1 MYTSDKPVSERS
13 YAAVIRA
20 YLLSAVLC
28 ALFGAVYE
36 LFSHG
41 VWSCFM
47 VCAFALPLL
56 LGVIPFFLMWKH
68 WKPFPGRAADLIHAG
83 VAALT
88 VGSILQGVLEIYGTS
103 NPLTAVY
110 WAAGGV
116 LVSVGWLLTLKKQA
130 GREQP
135 PYLPAKPPQCANDAL
150 NKTPR
155 PESD

>member
-36 LFSHG
+36 LFSHE

-47 VCAFALPLL
+47 IGAFALPLL
-56 LGVIPFFLMWKH
+56 LGAIPFFLLRMRG
-68 WKPFPGRAADLIHAG
+68 KPFPGRAAELVHAG

-88 VGSILQGVLEIYGTS
+88 VGSILQGALEIYGTS

-110 WAAGGV
+110 WAAGGA
-116 LVSVGWLLTLKKQA
+116 LVSVGWLRTL
-130 GREQP
+130 R
-135 PYLPAKPPQCANDAL
+135 
-150 NKTPR
+150 
-155 PESD
+155 